1 MQVVKIKPLLWM
13 YKTSKNGEHEI
24 RIRVT
29 QYKEVNYFSTG
40 FTSTEGN
47 WDLVNEC
54 PRSTHPKFKSIIKRI
69 NELTSDIDYEIKT
82 LQRNGVD
89 LISLKE
95 LKDKIRQVHLRVKPV
110 KIFELY
116 DLVIEEMEVQGRIGY
131 AGVFTSAKRVLKK
144 YMPMDKPFLSF
155 TKKDFEDF
163 EKYLKAEVPSD
174 STISVY
180 VRTFNRLWNI
190 AIQRGYC
197 PKEHHPSKYFTFKAY
212 RRFKTKKRAVSPDVM
227 KKIEDLEFDRTSRM
241 YRSQQLFLFSY
252 YARGI
257 NFNDMAKLKYK
268 VNIKGNEINYTR
280 SKNKRKY
287 DYQLHSKALAI
298 IEWFKTC
305 NLQSDG
311 EYVFPILMQMHDTPK
326 KIDARIDSALK
337 DLNEDLKSMA
347 VKIKLNKDLTSYVA
361 RHSFATN
368 LRLKNVDLNIIQEAM
383 GHETQLQTM
392 TYLEEIDD
400 TVIAKSIEEA
410 L

>member
-144 YMPMDKPFLSF
+144 YMPMDKSFLSF

>member
-13 YKTSKNGEHEI
+13 YKTAKNGEHEI

-29 QYKEVNYFSTG
+29 QYKEVNYFGTG

-47 WDLVNEC
+47 WDIVNEC
-54 PRSTHPKFKSIIKRI
+54 PRSTHPKFKSIIRRI

-131 AGVFTSAKRVLKK
+131 AGVFASAKRVLKK
-144 YMPMDKPFLSF
+144 YMSADKPFLSF

-241 YRSQQLFLFSY
+241 FRSQQLFLFSY

-305 NLQSDG
+305 DLQSDG